1 MCLISA
7 ARQRGKDSS
16 GFLYESN
23 TGISIN
29 ASRADYDITKLFQKI
44 KVNNSS
50 TLFGHSR
57 LITNS
62 DIDNQP
68 VIQGDIAV
76 LHNGIITN
84 TDEIWSYLNI
94 KPKLKIDT
102 ETLIGL
108 TNFYLKNNPTD
119 ELQELCDFILEKCTG
134 VVATAIFLG
143 QLGKLVLFSNN
154 GSLYTGNNDNGF
166 YFSSERFP
174 LKNIGCSDI
183 NKSALKQKL

>member
-1 MCLISA
+1 MCGIFGIISNNSKAINKKDALCLISA

-16 GFLYESN
+16 GFLYRSN

-29 ASRADYDITKLFQKI
+29 ASRADYDITKLFEI

-108 TNFYLKNNPTD
+108 TNFYLKII
-119 ELQELCDFILEKCTG
+119 LQTSCRNFVIS
-134 VVATAIFLG
+134 FL
-143 QLGKLVLFSNN
+143 KNVL
-154 GSLYTGNNDNGF
+154 GSLQQRSF
-166 YFSSERFP
+166 
-174 LKNIGCSDI
+174 
-183 NKSALKQKL
+183 